1 MYLSIV
7 KRLLLIDVTDTS
19 KNELL
24 STIIELVLAKVKSLC
39 NIDKCN
45 PILDDYDFALLVS
58 QIVADIYASY
68 KPQSQDTSTDDPK
81 PGGNIKA
88 VTIGD
93 YKVEYATSTTSI
105 SYTTASLADS
115 ITFHLDK
122 YDEELANYRYVKFY

>member
-19 KNELL
+19 KDELL
-24 STIIELVLAKVKSLC
+24 STIIELVLAKAKALC
-39 NIDKCN
+39 NIDKFN
-45 PILDDYDFALLVS
+45 PVLDDYDFALLIS
-58 QIVADIYASY
+58 QIVADIYTSY
-68 KPQSQDTSTDDPK
+68 NPNSKDTSVDEPK

-93 YKVEYATSTTSI
+93 YKVEYATSSTTTSY
-105 SYTTASLADS
+105 STSSLSDS

-122 YDEELANYRYVKFY
+122 YDEELVNYRYVRFY